1 MELRKIVNNLIED
14 ISNGASVSQIL
25 LKAQIIAFNLAD
37 ERFSQLIKNEQ
48 QGYSLKDEI
57 PDYRKQ
63 KSMMKATFVDAF
75 QYTQTVEVHTEAIEN
90 ERIKDLMKFV
100 YVKEPLVQVEEMYK
114 NTENGMVRVQVP
126 VFAYP
131 TIENLYIG
139 YDVKLYSAYQYF
151 PKESLLSIV
160 ETFKAQLLDML
171 LQFDKK
177 LDWQLDTSTGKNKS
191 IAQTVIKNVY
201 NIQAVVANTGDGTIG
216 AGDINL
222 EN

>member
-1 MELRKIVNNLIED
+1 MEIRTIVNNLIDD
-14 ISNGASVSQIL
+14 ISNGVSVSQIL

-37 ERFSQLIKNEQ
+37 ERFSLLIKNEQ
-48 QGYSLKDEI
+48 QGYSPKGEI

-63 KSMMKATFVDAF
+63 KSMMKATFLDAF
-75 QYTQTVEVHTEAIEN
+75 QNSQTIEVHTEAIED
-90 ERIKDLMKFV
+90 ERIKNLMTYV

-114 NTENGMVRVQVP
+114 NAENGMVRVQVP

-131 TIENLYIG
+131 TIENLYKG
-139 YDVKLYSAYQYF
+139 YNVKLYSAYQYF

-177 LDWQLDTSTGKNKS
+177 LDWQLDISTGKNKS
-191 IAQTVIKNVY
+191 MAQTIIKNVY
-201 NIQAVVANTGDGTIG
+201 NIHAVVANTGNGTISTD
-216 AGDINL
+216 DISV
-222 EN
+222 E